1 MIKLMIPKQE
11 IIKEYI
17 CKYNDI
23 SSDKNYQEYIKT
35 VNVKVY
41 WDIKDNDLK
50 EMVIEIS
57 EK

>member
-1 MIKLMIPKQE
+1 MIKLTIPKQE

-17 CKYNDI
+17 CKYNDL
-23 SSDKNYQEYIKT
+23 SEQKYQEYIKT

>member
-1 MIKLMIPKQE
+1 MIKLTIPKQE

-17 CKYNDI
+17 CKY
-23 SSDKNYQEYIKT
+23 SDLSDEQYQEYIKT

>member
-1 MIKLMIPKQE
+1 MLKLTIPKQE
-11 IIKEYI
+11 IIKQYI
-17 CKYNDI
+17 CKYNDL
-23 SSDKNYQEYIKT
+23 SDEQYKEYIKA